1 MAHRLELHNL
11 NFVKNSNN
19 KLVFQIHFHG
29 QDLESL
35 HSHIDPKFLPKAYG
49 GLRPEYSYTDWVDN
63 LVHNKDIVAGK
74 SSVVLLNVGYFEHC
88 LDNNLKSFLN
98 GLSLSKSVRKQI
110 STYTPFVCTVLKYT
124 AQLSQNKHVRTFMHN
139 LRILLIIFLYN

>member
-1 MAHRLELHNL
+1 LANRVEMHNL
-11 NFVKNSNN
+11 KHVKNSNT

-49 GLRPEYSYTDWVDN
+49 GFRPEYSYTDWVDN

-74 SSVVLLNVGYFEHC
+74 SSVIVFAVGYFEHC
-88 LDNNLKSFLN
+88 LDNNLKS
-98 GLSLSKSVRKQI
+98 
-110 STYTPFVCTVLKYT
+110 YLK
-124 AQLSQNKHVRTFMHN
+124 R
-139 LRILLIIFLYN
+139 